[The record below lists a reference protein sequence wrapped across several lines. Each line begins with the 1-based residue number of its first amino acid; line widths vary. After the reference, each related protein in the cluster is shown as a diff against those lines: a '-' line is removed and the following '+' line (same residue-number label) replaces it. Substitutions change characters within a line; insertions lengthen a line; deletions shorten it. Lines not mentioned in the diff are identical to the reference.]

1 MQNKVII
8 ITSILL
14 TLGLLASLS
23 TAIQAQEMMPEMGM
37 KEKMN
42 QMMYDVMIED
52 KAFQVMMMS
61 DYDLPETIEFSQEQ
75 RSISLECKNLM
86 MMDMAHFEITIPNEL
101 LSGEFTATL
110 GGKQIKLIQDDKE
123 METTLHENIMKS
135 FIEENGI
142 GDSAMIV
149 VTGTEVIPEFPIGMM
164 MVLFGAFAMSTALI
178 LIGRKRIAINV
189 N

>member
-1 MQNKVII
+1 MQNKIV
-8 ITSILL
+8 ITSAILV
-14 TLGLLASLS
+14 TLGLLASLP
-23 TAIQAQEMMPEMGM
+23 TAIQAQEMMPEMEM

-42 QMMYDVMIED
+42 QMMYDVMFED
-52 KAFQVMMMS
+52 RAFQVMVMS

-75 RSISLECKNLM
+75 RSISLEVKNLM
-86 MMDMAHFEITIPNEL
+86 MKDMAHFEITIPNEL

-142 GDSAMIV
+142 GDSAMMV

-164 MVLFGAFAMSTALI
+164 IVLFGAFGMSTALI
-178 LIGRKRIAINV
+178 MIARRRIP
-189 N
+189 